1 MDSSHR
7 LFVSF
12 LWALCL
18 IAQAGCPPPPPVEGS
33 WPVADTGTPDT
44 AVQETT
50 AQASELVPGVTM
62 GTHVQAKH
70 WHPGFVPL
78 SDGSELPIVL
88 GHQGAW
94 MVVLGLRNYEVL
106 QGPLDIVARIEAAGS
121 VQAEIYLVDREL
133 DPELDHYEYIY
144 DIWAVVS
151 DPSLSTYP
159 AIATLEIRDQTG
171 TEVTI
176 QHEVILSGGMD

>member
-18 IAQAGCPPPPPVEGS
+18 IAQAGCAPPPPVEGG
-33 WPVADTGTPDT
+33 WPVADTGTTDT
-44 AVQETT
+44 AVQETI
-50 AQASELVPGVTM
+50 AQPQLVPGVTM
-62 GTHVQAKH
+62 GTHAQFKQQTTA
-70 WHPGFVPL
+70 FVPL
-78 SDGSELPIVL
+78 FDDSELPIVL

-94 MVVLGLRNYEVL
+94 MVVLALRNYQIL

-121 VQAEIYLVDREL
+121 VQAELALVDLDL
-133 DPELDHYEYIY
+133 DPKLDRYEYIY
-144 DIWAVVS
+144 DIWVIVS

-159 AIATLEIRDQTG
+159 AIATLEIRDRTG
-171 TEVTI
+171 AEVTL
-176 QHEVILSGGMD
+176 QHEVILSGGLD